1 MARGGLV
8 AGYFFLFLG
17 TVYFYYNNYEFRH
30 NINYYN
36 EWLEGLCWSL
46 CGIDFSVLD
55 FAGSL
60 LCCLRYRSEFK
71 TAKSWLEVLFSVT
84 LMQFG
89 GTTIAGILLGQVPS
103 WMMSRSAFPS
113 LVLAWWIVFNFPLD
127 FAYTFL
133 KKNLLGKTFMFFVGI
148 LAYISAA
155 HAIGSWGIDKAIF
168 NDFHTN
174 SASMWKAYVIVIF
187 TGTISASGGG
197 ILADVL
203 GFFHSEP
210 GKSLTLT
217 STSNLFTINR
227 FDVSAAANRAFWLS
241 IFYYYFLQF
250 GADLSN
256 APTSLLANRVQG
268 HSLLSI
274 VYVITYLMQRQVDFD
289 PFLIWTKIALF
300 FGYFTRVIVPHY
312 YDKFD

>member
-1 MARGGLV
+1 MARGGIV
-8 AGYFFLFLG
+8 TGYFFLFLG
-17 TVYFYYNNYEFRH
+17 ALYFYYNNNEFRH
-30 NINYYN
+30 NIDHYN
-36 EWLEGLCWSL
+36 EWLEGLNVSVH
-46 CGIDFSVLD
+46 GIDFSVLD

-113 LVLAWWIVFNFPLD
+113 LVLAWWVVFNFPLD
-127 FAYTFL
+127 YAYTFL
-133 KKNLLGKTFMFFVGI
+133 KTTFLGKLVMFVVGA

-155 HAIGSWGIDKAIF
+155 HAVGSWGIDKAIF

-174 SASMWKAYVIVIF
+174 SINMWKSYVIVIF

-197 ILADVL
+197 ILADAL
-203 GFFHSEP
+203 GFFSPQE
-210 GKSLTLT
+210 GKSLTLC

-227 FDVSAAANRAFWLS
+227 FDVSAGANRAFWLS
-241 IFYYYFLQF
+241 IFYYYFLQR
-250 GADLSN
+250 GADLTH
-256 APTSLLANRVQG
+256 APASFLANKVEG

-274 VYVITYLMQRQVDFD
+274 VYVMIYLLQRQVDFD
-289 PFLIWTKIALF
+289 PFLIWTKIAIF

>member
-1 MARGGLV
+1 MARGGIVL
-8 AGYFFLFLG
+8 GYAFLFVAAL
-17 TVYFYYNNYEFRH
+17 YFYYYNNSFRH
-30 NINYYN
+30 NVDHYN
-36 EWLEGLCWSL
+36 EWLEGLNVTVF
-46 CGIDFSVLD
+46 GIDFSVLD

-113 LVLAWWIVFNFPLD
+113 LFLAWWVVFNFPLD

-133 KKNLLGKTFMFFVGI
+133 KTTFLGKVTMFFVGL
-148 LAYISAA
+148 LAHISVA

-168 NDFHTN
+168 NDFHAN
-174 SASMWKAYVIVIF
+174 SGSLWRSYVIVVF
-187 TGTISASGGG
+187 TGAISASGGG
-197 ILADVL
+197 ILADAL
-203 GFFHSEP
+203 GFFNSEA

-241 IFYYYFLQF
+241 IFYYFFLQR
-250 GADLSN
+250 GVDLTN
-256 APTSLLANRVQG
+256 APASFVANKIEG

-274 VYVITYLMQRQVDFD
+274 VYVCLYLLQRQVDFD
-289 PFLIWTKIALF
+289 PFLIWTKIAIF